1 MQSARELAK
10 RRRRKNK
17 QSYRSDEEEEADE
30 IEVSESVSKPR
41 RRHSG
46 GHGEAN
52 GLMGASRRSSTGNST
67 TSKRSKKTK
76 KSAGA
81 HPYHQWPSL
90 NNIPK
95 TGFECSD
102 HRIDGV
108 YADIETG
115 CQVWHVC
122 QNGAHHSF
130 LCPSGTIFNTK
141 NGVCDWWYNTRCA

>member
-1 MQSARELAK
+1 MQSARDQAK

-17 QSYRSDEEEEADE
+17 QSYNEEEEADE
-30 IEVSESVSKPR
+30 IEVSESVSSPR
-41 RRHSG
+41 RRHSTG
-46 GHGEAN
+46 REPN
-52 GLMGASRRSSTGNST
+52 GLMGASRRNSNST
-67 TSKRSKKTK
+67 TSKRSKKIK
-76 KSAGA
+76 KSAGVP
-81 HPYHQWPSL
+81 HQHQWPSL
-90 NNIPK
+90 SNIPK

>member
-1 MQSARELAK
+1 MQTARDQAK

-17 QSYRSDEEEEADE
+17 QMYNKDDEEEADE
-30 IEVSESVSKPR
+30 IEVSESISNPR
-41 RRHSG
+41 RRHSS
-46 GHGEAN
+46 GEAN
-52 GLMGASRRSSTGNST
+52 GLVGASRRSGANST
-67 TSKRSKKTK
+67 TGKRSKKIK

-81 HPYHQWPSL
+81 QPYHQWPSL

-95 TGFECSD
+95 TNFECSD